1 MHHCIK
7 TLRYDYFAKIIIL
20 KKAQISYMYT
30 NFLWYQTAVKRK
42 NTIFHKLSF
51 NYGYIIVITFFDIC
65 SSVFILEIH

>member
-1 MHHCIK
+1 MHYCIK
-7 TLRYDYFAKIIIL
+7 TLRYDYFATIIIL

-30 NFLWYQTAVKRK
+30 NFLLYQTAVKRK

-51 NYGYIIVITFFDIC
+51 TYGYIIIITFFDIC